1 MPRRSPP
8 RSGTPTPCLRTN
20 CRVRS
25 GRPEWTGDTPP
36 TRRTLAHGG
45 LPLRNARDLLPLAAV
60 PLDAISP
67 GTFLIHLRDAG
78 EECPRP
84 VRGTPRIAAG
94 PPVTR
99 ALATGRTTSAPAAGN
114 PSSGKL
120 RRNRRRACADEKRS
134 QPKEGGRSEGKRSRA
149 GSPHGEPR
157 TEPPSEAA
165 ERRPPA
171 SRGPPQHLY
180 RQPP

>member
-1 MPRRSPP
+1 MDGGHPS
-8 RSGTPTPCLRTN
+8 
-20 CRVRS
+20 
-25 GRPEWTGDTPP
+25 DTEDPGS
-36 TRRTLAHGG
+36 RGASA
-45 LPLRNARDLLPLAAV
+45 PLRSRSAPARCRSARRD
-60 PLDAISP
+60 SP

-120 RRNRRRACADEKRS
+120 RRNRRRSCADEKRS
-134 QPKEGGRSEGKRSRA
+134 KPKEWGRSEVKRSRA

-165 ERRPPA
+165 ERDPLARGLR
-171 SRGPPQHLY
+171 SRGAAFVRAKKTPDAMSSPGFFFVDGAGDGI
-180 RQPP
+180 